1 MAPRTT
7 LIIPDFRFY
16 LPSACMHTCAD
27 LIFLHQGNS
36 PSKLSV
42 QRTKPFLPRTQKGWR
57 YSSDIG
63 MGQNAWLFFVGGVL
77 TLPSSPSERRRQI
90 ASPPHSAPYAPCF
103 PRKSVWIL
111 LRPPKAPRREGG
123 TSRRI
128 SEDHP
133 LIRLEK
139 RENIRIGCAE
149 GN

>member
-1 MAPRTT
+1 
-7 LIIPDFRFY
+7 
-16 LPSACMHTCAD
+16 MHTCAD

-90 ASPPHSAPYAPCF
+90 ASFPAPCL
-103 PRKSVWIL
+103 RTL
-111 LRPPKAPRREGG
+111 LSQKECLDTPPPYKGAYIEGKG
-123 TSRRI
+123 ERVGGYQKTI
-128 SEDHP
+128 H
-133 LIRLEK
+133 
-139 RENIRIGCAE
+139 
-149 GN
+149 